1 MPVQVPESLDEAES
15 EPTVLCGETRVI
27 QVQSSSFVSIFAKRK
42 HPPGPALYVPIARTI
57 DRAGGIL
64 PGLAGVPAVPIHGAD
79 LTAHLTDKC

>member
-1 MPVQVPESLDEAES
+1 MPESLDEAES

-42 HPPGPALYVPIARTI
+42 HPPGPALYVPIG
-57 DRAGGIL
+57 AGGIL

>member
-64 PGLAGVPAVPIHGAD
+64 HTPGAGRRAGRAD
-79 LTAHLTDKC
+79 PWCRSHRAFNG

>member
-1 MPVQVPESLDEAES
+1 MPESLDEAES
-15 EPTVLCGETRVI
+15 EPTVLCGEIRVI

-42 HPPGPALYVPIARTI
+42 HPPGPALYVPLSRGG
-57 DRAGGIL
+57 DEGGIL